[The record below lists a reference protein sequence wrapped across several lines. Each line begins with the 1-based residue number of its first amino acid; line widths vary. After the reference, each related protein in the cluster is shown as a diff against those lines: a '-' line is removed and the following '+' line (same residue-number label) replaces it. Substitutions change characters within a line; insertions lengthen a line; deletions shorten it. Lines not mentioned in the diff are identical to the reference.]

1 VIDASEI
8 EKALIAKLA
17 NDAELKALLPDGVF
31 WDLARQGS
39 ELFVIVSLS
48 TSRGLAEFQ
57 DRDTMRAF
65 IYTVK
70 GVALGTDGD
79 PIKQAEARIHAL
91 LDRGT
96 LDLTAAGCTLMLM
109 RWVDRV
115 RYTETVAAE
124 TWQHRGARYEIT
136 VTPT

>member
-1 VIDASEI
+1 MIDASEI

-17 NDAELKALLPDGVF
+17 NDATLQALLPDGVY

-39 ELFVIVSLS
+39 TFFVIVSLS
-48 TSRGLAEFQ
+48 TSRGLAEFHE
-57 DRDTMRAF
+57 RDTMRSF
-65 IYTVK
+65 VYTVK

-79 PIKQAEARIHAL
+79 PIKAADARIHAL

-96 LDLTAAGCTLMLM
+96 LDLAAAGCTLMIM
-109 RWVDRV
+109 KWVDRV

-124 TWQHRGARYEIT
+124 TWQHRGARYEVT

>member
-17 NDAELKALLPDGVF
+17 SDAQLQALLPDGVF

-39 ELFVIVSLS
+39 EYFVVVSLS

-65 IYTVK
+65 VYTVK
-70 GVALGTDGD
+70 GVALGTDSD
-79 PIKQAEARIHAL
+79 PIKEADERIHAL

-136 VTPT
+136 VTPN